1 MKKVKL
7 LEQFLEEQK
16 MDEGLF
22 DVVTKSK
29 AFIRNPISAT
39 KITNNGKKLAQAQID
54 DAANDLDFE
63 KRKLAASQAAKTKI
77 ENLKK
82 KGDNQGAEKIKSDYD
97 DSKEV
102 LSKAHDLKGDALED
116 KVKSIED
123 RIEEL
128 SKKNSTLQD
137 LASLVKTAARVK
149 KNEVLFKGADEE
161 EKKQL
166 KIQIQKDTERIDN
179 LQKGFS
185 DYEGSKD
192 KEEKKPD
199 AKKDDVTVDTKVKEQ
214 PQEQPHA
221 AKDTEKTAD
230 AEKDKP
236 LTTTQK
242 PTSTEK
248 PEDEVART
256 REDVRSAQRNLQDL
270 KNKIKF
276 ADEKIETIKSGKYDK
291 KKITDPEAELKKL
304 QDSKARMEG
313 DLPDYQKDVEDTVK
327 ANQDAEKKVPAKK
340 EEPKAETPKAEPKKE
355 EPKAE
360 TPKAEP
366 KKEEPKAETP
376 KRKEVEDQ
384 IAKDNAEPAKV
395 TTDTKQ
401 YKIDKLEK
409 EVKAAEDEYKK
420 LLLDP
425 KYQEGSKKDKELQ
438 DKADAID
445 KELSAIDK
453 EKDPTAYASKMKE
466 VQAANQEARD
476 FRKKFSEENKDL
488 EDKADAAEI
497 KVRHLKNDLYNAKH
511 EEEAPKKEQE
521 SITSLKGFK
530 DFLNG

>member
-16 MDEGLF
+16 IDEGLF

-63 KRKLAASQAAKTKI
+63 KRKLAASKAAKTKI

-82 KGDNQGAEKIKSDYD
+82 KGDNQGAQKVKDDFD
-97 DSKEV
+97 DSKDV
-102 LSKAHDLKGDALED
+102 LSKAHDLKSDALSD
-116 KVKSIED
+116 KVKSIDD
-123 RIEEL
+123 RIEDL

-149 KNEVLFKGADEE
+149 KNEVLFKGADDE

-179 LQKGFS
+179 LQKGFN

-192 KEEKKPD
+192 KEADKKPED
-199 AKKDDVTVDTKVKEQ
+199 KKDDVTVDTKVKEQ

-221 AKDTEKTAD
+221 AKDAEKTAD

-242 PTSTEK
+242 PEDTEK
-248 PEDEVART
+248 PEDAVART
-256 REDVRSAQRNLQDL
+256 REDVRSAQRNLQNL

-276 ADEKIETIKSGKYDK
+276 ADEKIAEIKSGKYDK

-313 DLPDYQKDVEDTVK
+313 DLSDYQKDVEDTVK

-340 EEPKAETPKAEPKKE
+340 EEPKAEAPKTEPKTE
-355 EPKAE
+355 EP
-360 TPKAEP
+360 T
-366 KKEEPKAETP
+366 
-376 KRKEVEDQ
+376 KRKEIEDQ

-425 KYQEGSKKDKELQ
+425 KYQEGSTKDKELQ
-438 DKADAID
+438 YKADSID
-445 KELSAIDK
+445 KELSGIDK
-453 EKDPTAYASKMKE
+453 EKDPSAHAAKMKE
-466 VQAANQEARD
+466 VQAANQELRD
-476 FRKKFSEENKDL
+476 FRKKFSEDNKDL

-497 KVRHLKNDLYNAKH
+497 KVRQLKNDLYTAKH
-511 EEEAPKKEQE
+511 EEAPEKEQE
-521 SITSLKGFK
+521 SFTSLKGFN
-530 DFLNG
+530 DFING

>member
-192 KEEKKPD
+192 KEEKKPE

-221 AKDTEKTAD
+221 AKDAEKTAD

-256 REDVRSAQRNLQDL
+256 REDVRSAQRNLQNL

-313 DLPDYQKDVEDTVK
+313 DLSDYQKDVEDTVK
-327 ANQDAEKKVPAKK
+327 ANQDAEKKVPA
-340 EEPKAETPKAEPKKE
+340 KKE

-488 EDKADAAEI
+488 ENKADAAEI